1 MKSDGVESSVSSAE
15 RGEVP
20 LHSALVSARAAGGQW
35 LIEAAWRVVL
45 LDGTPPDWFALE
57 TDSRATRVK
66 TGRDRATWRV
76 TIGHRQ
82 VYAKV
87 FDDRGGPRS
96 LLSRLTGSTAHRE
109 WKPSR
114 RALHRGVPIAPVL
127 ALGRS
132 ADAPRRS
139 VLIVQGIAAASTLI
153 DAWRDEVVAE
163 TAGDRRRR
171 TAARL
176 IDAAAR
182 LWALAHQRGFVH
194 GDGHPGNVL
203 VATEPDGVVR
213 AVFID
218 ARQSRLFRG
227 PVDQRRSVQSL
238 AEAGQAF
245 ERVATRT
252 ERLRFLRQY
261 LRRRFADG
269 RVPRAVDRARLKEWA
284 FLLAKSSR
292 SHRDRLIR
300 RRDRRLRGD
309 GVYFARVRLRDGWRG
324 IVCLKLAR
332 RQVFSDAKVPD
343 RTLADWERILRNWQ
357 ARPEGA
363 AELAQSGIVVEEIER
378 ADSLLESFR
387 WRVQGSPCRGA
398 FLSAHRKRHSDAP
411 GPLPVGWLERRAACG
426 VTHCALFAA
435 ARRDDRPESDD
446 TRPGSEG
453 NLD

>member
-1 MKSDGVESSVSSAE
+1 MKSGRVDSSVATAE
-15 RGEVP
+15 HREGP
-20 LHSALVSARAAGGQW
+20 LQSALVSARAAGGQW
-35 LIEAAWRVVL
+35 LIEAGWRGIL
-45 LDGTPPDWFALE
+45 LDGAPPNWFALE

-76 TIGHRQ
+76 RVGHRE
-82 VYAKV
+82 VFAKV
-87 FDDRGGPRS
+87 FEDPGGPQA

-109 WKPSR
+109 WRPSR
-114 RALHRGVPIAPVL
+114 RALFRGVPIAPVL

-132 ADAPRRS
+132 ANAPQRS
-139 VLIVQGIAAASTLI
+139 VLIVQGIACASTLV

-171 TAARL
+171 SALRL

-203 VATEPDGVVR
+203 VAAEPDGGTR
-213 AVFID
+213 ALFID

-261 LRRRFADG
+261 LRGRFANG
-269 RVPRAVDRARLKEWA
+269 RNPRGVDKALLKEWA
-284 FLLAKSSR
+284 CLFAKTSR
-292 SHRDRLIR
+292 SHRDRLVR

-309 GVYFARVRLRDGWRG
+309 GVYFGRVRLRDGWCG
-324 IVCLKLAR
+324 MVCLKLAR
-332 RQVFSDAKVPD
+332 RQVFPDADVPD
-343 RTLADWERILRNWQ
+343 RTLSDWELILRDWHVGPDGGTGS
-357 ARPEGA
+357 APAGHA
-363 AELAQSGIVVEEIER
+363 LEEIRR
-378 ADSLLESFR
+378 ADSILESLR
-387 WRVQGSPCRGA
+387 WRVLGSPCRRA
-398 FLSAHRKRHSDAP
+398 FLQTHRNRHRDEPA
-411 GPLPVGWLERRAACG
+411 PLPVCCLERRTAFG
-426 VTHCALFAA
+426 VTHCALIVATRREKRAA
-435 ARRDDRPESDD
+435 AEVRRPRGE
-446 TRPGSEG
+446 
-453 NLD
+453 